1 MFAQFARIVIGAPV
15 EELPGVTAIAYQA
28 SRVREQLRDRHARD
42 RRMETIDVVAGRI
55 VELELALLTQLHDS
69 RGGESLGVRGDAE
82 AVARG
87 ELLTAVQVGVA
98 EGALQHD
105 L

>member
-15 EELPGVTAIAYQA
+15 EELPGVTAIAYQT

-55 VELELALLTQLHDS
+55 VELELPLLAQLHDAG
-69 RGGESLGVRGDAE
+69 GGEALRMRGDAE
-82 AVARG
+82 AVSRG
-87 ELLTAVQVGVA
+87 ERFAGVEIGVTEA
-98 EGALQHD
+98 SFE
-105 L
+105 